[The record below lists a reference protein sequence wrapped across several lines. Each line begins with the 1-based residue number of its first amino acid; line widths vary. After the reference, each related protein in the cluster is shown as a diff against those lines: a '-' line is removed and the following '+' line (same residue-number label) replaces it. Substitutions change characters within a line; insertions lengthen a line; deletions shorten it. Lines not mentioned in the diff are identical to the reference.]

1 LQVKD
6 AAQHSSIRDNWR
18 VGNRDWFAYHVAR
31 RAGIL
36 GASSLTIRLSM
47 SSAEPVSGVDIQRS
61 APRWIVL
68 KFGGTSVSER
78 TRWDTIG
85 ALMRERVQCDGD
97 RVLTVVSAL
106 SGITNALQGMIE
118 AHADDAACSE
128 HTAAIVKRHHA
139 FAQVLDLD
147 PELVLGER
155 LRLLEALLADPRR
168 AHAQLDWQAELL
180 AQGELLS
187 STLGAA
193 YLSTQGA
200 AVGWVDARDWLRAA
214 SRQNQSEWA
223 RQLSVSCDV
232 TADTG
237 LRARFGNGAPLLI
250 TQGFIARS
258 GENGTAI
265 LGRGGSDTSAAYFG
279 ALLAA
284 QRVEIWTDVP
294 GMFSANPRQVPD
306 ARLLS
311 RLDYEE
317 AQEIATT
324 GAKVLHPRC
333 IHPCRDAN
341 VPIWIRDTSHPT
353 MEGTVI
359 ARSVATVPGVK
370 AISSRRG
377 IVLVAMETIG
387 MWQQVGFLADIFDR
401 FKRHGLSVDLIG
413 SSETNVTVS
422 LDPSDNL
429 VNSNVLEALC
439 ADLAEVCRV
448 KVIAPCAAITLVGR
462 GMRSLLHK
470 LGDVWAEFGRE
481 RVHLISQSS
490 NDLNL
495 TFVVDEALLDQ
506 DGADGM
512 MPRLHALLIASGAMP
527 VDEAIV
533 FGPSWRSLHTG
544 EALRV
549 VPWWRTLRQTLL
561 PLATQGTPRYVY
573 HLPTVRDRARALAAL
588 PAIDR
593 RFYALKANPHPAILR
608 ALEAEAYG
616 FECVSGGELAHLFAT
631 LPDLDPQ
638 RVLFTPSF
646 ATRDE
651 YADASARGVRITLD
665 SAFPLTHWPELFRGR
680 DLILRIDPGFGH
692 GHHEKVRTGGK
703 GAKFGLDPDAL
714 DAFQSATNAIGAR
727 IVGLHAH
734 IGSGIAESSHWAEV
748 YARLASLAD
757 AIGTVSAIDV
767 GGGLGVPYEPD
778 AAPFDL
784 AAYGDAL
791 ATIKA
796 AYPQYALW
804 VEPGRWL
811 VAECGVLL
819 AHATQ
824 VVEKSGV
831 RRLGVDAGMH
841 TLLRPALYGAFHQ
854 IVNLSRSDAG
864 DTAVFDVVGPICESG
879 DVLGRRRKL
888 PAAST
893 GGDVLLIAD
902 AGAYGASMASHYNLR
917 GLPGES
923 VLDGDTL

>member
-1 LQVKD
+1 MSATAPD
-6 AAQHSSIRDNWR
+6 A
-18 VGNRDWFAYHVAR
+18 
-31 RAGIL
+31 
-36 GASSLTIRLSM
+36 
-47 SSAEPVSGVDIQRS
+47 
-61 APRWIVL
+61 RWILL

-85 ALMRERVQCDGD
+85 ALMRERAERDGV

-106 SGITNALQGMIE
+106 SGVTNALQGVID
-118 AHADDAACSE
+118 AHADDASCIG
-128 HTAAIVKRHHA
+128 HIDAIAQRHRE
-139 FAQVLDLD
+139 FARTLDLD
-147 PELVLGER
+147 ADVVLDEWLHALRSLIDDER
-155 LRLLEALLADPRR
+155 RIDAR
-168 AHAQLDWQAELL
+168 LDWQAELL

-193 YLSTQGA
+193 YLSSQGA
-200 AVGWVDARDWLRAA
+200 AVGWIDARDWLRAA
-214 SRQNQSEWA
+214 PLPNQNEWA
-223 RQLSVSCDV
+223 RRLSVSCD
-232 TADTG
+232 TTIDPA
-237 LRARFGNGAPLLI
+237 LRARFGNDATLLI
-250 TQGFIARS
+250 TQGFIARH
-258 GENGTAI
+258 GDGRTAI
-265 LGRGGSDTSAAYFG
+265 LGRGGSDTSATYFG
-279 ALLAA
+279 ALLGA

-341 VPIWIRDTSHPT
+341 VPIWIRDTMHPQ

-359 ARSVATVPGVK
+359 ARNASIVPGVK

-387 MWQQVGFLADIFDR
+387 MWQQVGFLADIFER

-439 ADLAEVCRV
+439 ADLSKVCRV

-506 DGADGM
+506 DGPSGTMA
-512 MPRLHALLIASGAMP
+512 RLHALLIASGAMP
-527 VDEAIV
+527 VDETAV
-533 FGPSWRSLHTG
+533 FGPSWRALHAG
-544 EALRV
+544 DASRAM
-549 VPWWRTLRQTLL
+549 PWWRMQRAALL
-561 PLATQGTPRYVY
+561 ELATHGTPRYVY
-573 HLPTVRDRARALAAL
+573 HLPTVRDRARALTAL

-593 RFYALKANPHPAILR
+593 RFYALKANPHAAILH
-608 ALEAEAYG
+608 ALDAEGYG
-616 FECVSGGELAHLFAT
+616 FECVSGGELSHLFTVMPA
-631 LPDLDPQ
+631 LDPQ

-651 YADASARGVRITLD
+651 YADAAARGVRITLD
-665 SAFPLTHWPELFRGR
+665 STFPLIHWPELFRGR
-680 DLILRIDPGFGH
+680 DLMLRIDPGFGH

-714 DAFQSATNAIGAR
+714 PAFQSAANAIGAR

-757 AIGTVSAIDV
+757 GIGTVSAIDV

-791 ATIKA
+791 AAIKE

-811 VAECGVLL
+811 VAESGVLL
-819 AHATQ
+819 THATQ
-824 VVEKSGV
+824 VIEKSGV
-831 RRLGVDAGMH
+831 RRLGLDAGMH

-854 IVNLSRSDAG
+854 IVNLSRVDDA
-864 DTAVFDVVGPICESG
+864 DVAVFDVVGPICESG

-888 PAAST
+888 PAATT
-893 GGDVLLIAD
+893 GNDVLLIAN
-902 AGAYGASMASHYNLR
+902 AGAYGASMASNYNLR
-917 GLPGES
+917 GLPEES
-923 VLDGDTL
+923 VLDGGAP